1 MAAQRGDL
9 NVPDINAIDQN
20 LPLLDI
26 IVPADQAQDGG
37 LSGTGSP
44 NEGHGLLGIH
54 MEGNALQ
61 HPLAGIIG
69 KPHVPELDLALHFL
83 QLDGVRLVHHLGNH
97 IQNGEYLLR
106 RGEGLLQHIKLLG
119 QRLDRVKEPGNIHI
133 EGDHR
138 LAGNGLPQELGVSD
152 IALAAD
158 IEQEQVGGDEEH
170 IHHGTEN
177 TEDEHPVHLGLLQT
191 LAANQELVH
200 LPLLLV
206 EDLGD
211 LHAGEVLGQVGVYVR
226 PGVVDRAVDMA
237 GELLKDDG
245 KDH

>member
-1 MAAQRGDL
+1 MATQRGDL

-44 NEGHGLLGIH
+44 NKGHGLLGIH

-83 QLDGVRLVHHLGNH
+83 QIDGVRLVHHLGNH

-119 QRLDRVKEPGNIHI
+119 QRLNGVEEPGDIHI
-133 EGDHR
+133 ESDHR
-138 LAGNGLPQELGVSD
+138 LAGNGLPQKGRVLD
-152 IALAAD
+152 ITLAAD
-158 IEQEQVGGDEEH
+158 IEEEQVGCDEQH
-170 IHHGTEN
+170 VYHGPEDA
-177 TEDEHPVHLGLLQT
+177 EDEHPVHLGLLKA
-191 LAANQELVH
+191 LAASQKFVH
-200 LPLLLV
+200 FPLLLV
-206 EDLGD
+206 EYLGD
-211 LHAGEVLGQVGVYVR
+211 LHTG
-226 PGVVDRAVDMA
+226 
-237 GELLKDDG
+237 
-245 KDH
+245 